1 MLSSR
6 AQGGL
11 AEREFSVTPTR
22 LDELLNWF
30 QELRVLVLGDF
41 ILELLLEINP
51 AEESSSLNTGRRV
64 HQIDDVQRT
73 VSAAGTVT
81 GILGDLGIG
90 TRHVMGLVGDDAD
103 GREIVRLLREQG
115 CHADGLSCHP
125 EITTPLSVRPFDR
138 LAGGMTGRYPRYDRV
153 VQQPTP
159 TRLVS
164 LIAGALDHILPAVDA
179 VIVLDESTT
188 RDYGTVTSVLR
199 DLLAEQAQR
208 HPRVLFWADSR
219 RYVRQFRNMIIK
231 PNQFEAVGRTH
242 ALPGDEIPL
251 ADLYAV
257 VPRIRQETEAPVFV
271 SCGNHGMLTSDPA
284 LTLVP
289 PVPLQG
295 SINPHG
301 AGDAATAGA
310 VAALCA
316 GATFPEAALFAN
328 LVASRAVQ
336 GIDHPGSVSSESI
349 HEALRDWLAV
359 HEFAAAG

>member
-1 MLSSR
+1 M
-6 AQGGL
+6 
-11 AEREFSVTPTR
+11 TPSR
-22 LDELLNWF
+22 LDELLHRF
-30 QELRVLVLGDF
+30 QDLRILVLGDF
-41 ILELLLEINP
+41 ILEILLEINP
-51 AEESSSLNTGRRV
+51 AEESSSQNTGRRV

-81 GILGDLGIG
+81 GILGDLGVG

-103 GREIVRLLREQG
+103 GRELVRLLQEQG
-115 CHADGLSCHP
+115 CHTDGLSCHP
-125 EITTPLSVRPFDR
+125 NITTPLSVRPFDR
-138 LAGGMTGRYPRYDRV
+138 LAGGMTGRYPKYDRSV
-153 VQQPTP
+153 RQPTP
-159 TRLVS
+159 PRLVS
-164 LIAGALDHILPAVDA
+164 LMAAALDHLLPAVDA

-188 RDYGTVTSVLR
+188 RDHGTVTAALR
-199 DLLAEQAQR
+199 DLLAEQAER

-251 ADLYAV
+251 TDLHAV
-257 VPRIRQETEAPVFV
+257 VPRIRQETGAPVFV
-271 SCGNHGMLTSDPA
+271 SCGIQGMLTSDPV

-336 GIDHPGSVSSESI
+336 GIDHPGSVTSESI
-349 HEALRDWLAV
+349 HDALRDWLGV
-359 HEFAAAG
+359 NEFAAAG